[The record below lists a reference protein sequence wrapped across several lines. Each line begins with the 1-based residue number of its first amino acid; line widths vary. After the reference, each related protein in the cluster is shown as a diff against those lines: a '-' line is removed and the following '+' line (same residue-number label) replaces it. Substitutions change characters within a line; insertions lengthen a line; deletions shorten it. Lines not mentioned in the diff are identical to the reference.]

1 MVRGSTVAAAL
12 LALLAACASEPV
24 ADDELAGID
33 TPVEVLDEGFVRFE
47 GERIALEWFLLEM
60 RRRARAAQWEPARMP
75 RVEVH
80 IADGAS
86 GVDGRWFS
94 AFSDE
99 LRKAGIHSTVFR

>member
-1 MVRGSTVAAAL
+1 MRPGLSTVAAAL
-12 LALLAACASEPV
+12 LLAACASEPV
-24 ADDELAGID
+24 ADDELAGVE
-33 TPVEVLDEGFVRFE
+33 TPVEVLDAGFVRFE

-75 RVEVH
+75 RVEVR
-80 IADGAS
+80 IADGAA